1 LYDPRIFNKE
11 REKNIPELDIGDDET
26 EKEYFERMT
35 RMNVGGEDSFVATAR
50 TPKFSV
56 SSGQVI
62 LLTFSKLM
70 IMQVNPFFLI
80 KILAT
85 IHFPNGLQYS

>member
-1 LYDPRIFNKE
+1 MYDPRIFNKE

-56 SSGQVI
+56 SSGQV
-62 LLTFSKLM
+62 
-70 IMQVNPFFLI
+70 NPLFLI
-80 KILAT
+80 RFLLPFKFT
-85 IHFPNGLQYS
+85 SQMDYSIASIEN